1 MPPSYLCC
9 KIEKRL
15 RTGRNMKFHS
25 SISLVI
31 CLTLL
36 FTPFPGLGQSTKIDK
51 TDYLSPL
58 EKAVVNEMNLART
71 SPKEYL
77 SLLEQFKKYYDGKL
91 LKLPGET
98 PILTKEGTS
107 AVVEAIRSLR
117 SQKPVSPLSPSKGM
131 TLGAKDHI
139 RDLRTL
145 GASQHKGSDGSET
158 WDRVNRYGT
167 WQKIIG
173 ENISFGHNKA
183 RNIVMTLM
191 IDDGVPNRGHRKNIF
206 NPGFRLV
213 GVACGDHPAYRTIC
227 VITFAGGYREKD

>member
-1 MPPSYLCC
+1 M
-9 KIEKRL
+9 
-15 RTGRNMKFHS
+15 GRIRRFHS
-25 SISLVI
+25 NVSLFI

-36 FTPFPGLGQSTKIDK
+36 FTPLPGLAQSIKVDK
-51 TDYLSPL
+51 PDYLSPL

-139 RDLRTL
+139 RDLRTS
-145 GASQHKGSDGSET
+145 GASQHKGSDGSES

-206 NPGFRLV
+206 NPDFRLV
-213 GVACGDHPAYRTIC
+213 GVACGDHPAYKTIC

>member
-1 MPPSYLCC
+1 MKNLFILFLCL
-9 KIEKRL
+9 I
-15 RTGRNMKFHS
+15 
-25 SISLVI
+25 
-31 CLTLL
+31 LL
-36 FTPFPGLGQSTKIDK
+36 FTPTAGLTQSHK
-51 TDYLSPL
+51 TSAVTYLSPL

-107 AVVEAIRSLR
+107 AVVEATRSLR

>member
-1 MPPSYLCC
+1 MKNLFILFLCL
-9 KIEKRL
+9 I
-15 RTGRNMKFHS
+15 
-25 SISLVI
+25 
-31 CLTLL
+31 LL
-36 FTPFPGLGQSTKIDK
+36 FTSTAGLTQPNK
-51 TDYLSPL
+51 TNEVSYLLPL
-58 EKAVVNEMNLART
+58 EKSVVNEMNLART

-77 SLLEQFKKYYDGKL
+77 SLLEQFRKYYDGKL
-91 LKLPGET
+91 LKLPGES

-107 AVVEAIRSLR
+107 AVAEAIRSMR
-117 SQKPVSPLSPSKGM
+117 SQKPVSPLGPSKGM
-131 TLGAKDHI
+131 ALGAKDHL
-139 RDLRTL
+139 RDLRTS
-145 GASQHKGSDGSET
+145 GASQHKGSDGSQP

-206 NPGFRLV
+206 NPDFRLV

>member
-1 MPPSYLCC
+1 MNRETKNLFILFLWLILLSTP
-9 KIEKRL
+9 
-15 RTGRNMKFHS
+15 TAG
-25 SISLVI
+25 
-31 CLTLL
+31 LT
-36 FTPFPGLGQSTKIDK
+36 QSNK
-51 TDYLSPL
+51 TSKVTYLSSL

-77 SLLEQFKKYYDGKL
+77 SLLEELKKYYDGKL
-91 LKLPGET
+91 LRLPGET

-139 RDLRTL
+139 RDLRTS
-145 GASQHKGSDGSET
+145 GASQHKGSDGSQT

-173 ENISFGHNKA
+173 ENISCGHNKA

-191 IDDGVPNRGHRKNIF
+191 IDDGVPDRGHRKNIF
-206 NPGFRLV
+206 NPDFRVV
-213 GVACGDHPAYRTIC
+213 GVAYGDHPAYRTIC

>member
-1 MPPSYLCC
+1 MKNLFILFLCL
-9 KIEKRL
+9 I
-15 RTGRNMKFHS
+15 
-25 SISLVI
+25 
-31 CLTLL
+31 LL
-36 FTPFPGLGQSTKIDK
+36 FTPTAGLTQSHK
-51 TDYLSPL
+51 TSAVTYLSSL

-71 SPKEYL
+71 FPKEYL
-77 SLLEQFKKYYDGKL
+77 SLLEQFKKYYDGTL

-139 RDLRTL
+139 RDLRTS
-145 GASQHKGSDGSET
+145 GASQHKGSDGSES

-206 NPGFRLV
+206 NPDFRLV

>member
-1 MPPSYLCC
+1 MNR
-9 KIEKRL
+9 E
-15 RTGRNMKFHS
+15 MKNLF
-25 SISLVI
+25 ILFLWLI
-31 CLTLL
+31 LL
-36 FTPFPGLGQSTKIDK
+36 FTPTAGLTQSNK
-51 TDYLSPL
+51 TSEVTYLSPL

-77 SLLEQFKKYYDGKL
+77 SLLEQLKKYYDGKL

-107 AVVEAIRSLR
+107 AVVEATRSLR

-139 RDLRTL
+139 RDLRTS
-145 GASQHKGSDGSET
+145 GASQHKGSDGGQT

-191 IDDGVPNRGHRKNIF
+191 IDDGVPDRGHRKNIF
-206 NPGFRLV
+206 NPDFRLV

-227 VITFAGGYREKD
+227 VTTFAGGYREKD

>member
-1 MPPSYLCC
+1 MKNLFMLSLCL
-9 KIEKRL
+9 I
-15 RTGRNMKFHS
+15 
-25 SISLVI
+25 
-31 CLTLL
+31 LL
-36 FTPFPGLGQSTKIDK
+36 FTVTTGLTQSNKAIELN
-51 TDYLSPL
+51 YLSPL
-58 EKAVVNEMNLART
+58 EKTVVNEMNLART
-71 SPKEYL
+71 SPKEYV
-77 SLLEQFKKYYDGKL
+77 SLLEQFGKYNDGEL

-98 PILTKEGTS
+98 PIETREGKS
-107 AVVEAIRSLR
+107 AVVEAIRFLR
-117 SQKPVSPLSPSKGM
+117 SLKPVSPLRPSKGM
-131 TLGAKDHI
+131 SLGAKDHI
-139 RDLRTL
+139 RDLRTS
-145 GASQHKGSDGSET
+145 GASQHKGSDGSQT

-206 NPGFRLV
+206 NPDFRLV

>member
-1 MPPSYLCC
+1 M
-9 KIEKRL
+9 
-15 RTGRNMKFHS
+15 GRIRRFHS
-25 SISLVI
+25 NVSLFI

-36 FTPFPGLGQSTKIDK
+36 FTPLPGLAQSTKVDK
-51 TDYLSPL
+51 PDYLSPL

-139 RDLRTL
+139 RDLRTS
-145 GASQHKGSDGSET
+145 GASQHKGSDGSES

-206 NPGFRLV
+206 NPDFRLV
-213 GVACGDHPAYRTIC
+213 GVACGDHPAYKTIC

>member
-1 MPPSYLCC
+1 MNRETKNLFILFLWLILLSTP
-9 KIEKRL
+9 
-15 RTGRNMKFHS
+15 TAG
-25 SISLVI
+25 
-31 CLTLL
+31 LT
-36 FTPFPGLGQSTKIDK
+36 QSNK
-51 TDYLSPL
+51 TSEVTYLSSL

-91 LKLPGET
+91 LRLPGET

-139 RDLRTL
+139 RDLRTS
-145 GASQHKGSDGSET
+145 GASQHKGSDGSQT

-206 NPGFRLV
+206 NPHFRV
-213 GVACGDHPAYRTIC
+213 AGVAYGDHPAYRTIC

>member
-1 MPPSYLCC
+1 MKNLFILFLCL
-9 KIEKRL
+9 I
-15 RTGRNMKFHS
+15 
-25 SISLVI
+25 
-31 CLTLL
+31 LL
-36 FTPFPGLGQSTKIDK
+36 FTPTAALTQSNK
-51 TDYLSPL
+51 TNEVSYLSPL

-77 SLLEQFKKYYDGKL
+77 SLLEQFRRYYDGKRL
-91 LKLPGET
+91 RLPGE
-98 PILTKEGTS
+98 PLILTKEGTS
-107 AVVEAIRSLR
+107 AVVEATRSLR

-131 TLGAKDHI
+131 TLGAKDHL
-139 RDLRTL
+139 RDLRTS
-145 GASQHKGSDGSET
+145 GASQHKGSDESQA

-167 WQKIIG
+167 WQKVIG

-183 RNIVMTLM
+183 RNIVMTLI

-206 NPGFRLV
+206 NPDFRLV

>member
-1 MPPSYLCC
+1 MKNLFILFLCL
-9 KIEKRL
+9 I
-15 RTGRNMKFHS
+15 
-25 SISLVI
+25 
-31 CLTLL
+31 LL
-36 FTPFPGLGQSTKIDK
+36 FTPTAGLTQSNK
-51 TDYLSPL
+51 TSEVTYLSSL

-107 AVVEAIRSLR
+107 AVVEAIRSLG

-139 RDLRTL
+139 RDLRTS

-206 NPGFRLV
+206 NPDFRLV

>member
-1 MPPSYLCC
+1 
-9 KIEKRL
+9 
-15 RTGRNMKFHS
+15 
-25 SISLVI
+25 
-31 CLTLL
+31 
-36 FTPFPGLGQSTKIDK
+36 LGQSTKIDK
-51 TDYLSPL
+51 TDYLSSL

-71 SPKEYL
+71 FPKEYL

-139 RDLRTL
+139 RDLRTS

-206 NPGFRLV
+206 DSDFRVV

>member
-1 MPPSYLCC
+1 
-9 KIEKRL
+9 
-15 RTGRNMKFHS
+15 MKHLLILFLFE
-25 SISLVI
+25 I
-31 CLTLL
+31 LL
-36 FTPFPGLGQSTKIDK
+36 FTPTAGSTQSNQTGAL
-51 TDYLSPL
+51 THLSPL
-58 EKAVVNEMNLART
+58 EEAVANEINLARS

-77 SLLEQFKKYYDGKL
+77 FFLEQFKKDYDGKL

-107 AVVEAIRSLR
+107 AVAEAIRFLR

-131 TLGAKDHI
+131 SSGAKDHI
-139 RDLRTL
+139 RDLGTS
-145 GASQHKGSDGSET
+145 GASHHKGSDGSQT

-183 RNIVMTLM
+183 RNIVMTLV
-191 IDDGVPNRGHRKNIF
+191 IDDGVPDRGHRKNIF
-206 NPGFRLV
+206 NSEFSVV

-227 VITFAGGYREKD
+227 VITFAGGYREKN